1 MVLSLTLGL
10 MACGGK
16 SSQTS
21 AEATQNEFEQ
31 SDGNAST
38 IQRMPSY
45 HFSDTLH
52 VDGHLYT
59 YTIDRSASDSLPTVK
74 DDEGITYA
82 DNVYSLSILKDQK
95 PFFSRHFTK
104 AAFASYLSADFRQ
117 KGLLDGLMCDRSLPG
132 INFAISVSLPQSDMI
147 EPLLLRIDP
156 NGGIAIER
164 DMRADNDFEEE

>member
-10 MACGGK
+10 TACGGK
-16 SSQTS
+16 SPQTA
-21 AEATQNEFEQ
+21 AEATPNEFVQ
-31 SDGNAST
+31 SDDDASA
-38 IQRMPSY
+38 IQRMHDY

-52 VDGHLYT
+52 ADGHIYT

-82 DNVYSLSILKDQK
+82 DNVYSLSILRDRA
-95 PFFSRHFTK
+95 PFFSRRFTK

-117 KGLLDGLMCDRSLPG
+117 KGLLDGMMCDRSLPG
-132 INFAISVSLPQSDMI
+132 INFAVSVSLPQSDMI
-147 EPLLLRIDP
+147 EPLLLHIDR

-164 DMRADNDFEEE
+164 DLRADNDFEEE